1 VVQLEFM
8 SKVKANANITAEKME
23 GADKNSSK
31 LHLEKIF
38 IKQGQKIIPINT
50 RNIFFVKSQGK
61 YLAVHLKEKKHLVRG
76 SLKVMQNKLD
86 PSMFFR
92 IHRSHIVNMEKIKF
106 IEPLKQGGDYKV
118 ELVNGQKLRLSRRYR
133 RILDAFSISD

>member
-1 VVQLEFM
+1 M
-8 SKVKANANITAEKME
+8 SKVTANANITAEKME

-31 LHLEKIF
+31 LYLEKVF

-86 PSMFFR
+86 PLMFFR

-133 RILDAFSISD
+133 KILDAFSISD